1 MHGGHDH
8 ITSRKIKNA
17 TSRLYVHLGFSICS
31 HNIYQYTYTEENAW
45 LHRLTV
51 IYVQAKQ
58 LNYKAGRLQQVR
70 VVHPTNQQAREQL
83 TLPYPRINHRRHG
96 LQASLRTRRP
106 SSLPTILI
114 GAIQST
120 RRVRRRRAAT
130 THAADDVVGAA
141 GRILPVHV
149 PERGGHRSQR
159 DGQDHL
165 PSPEPRRAS
174 APDAL
179 PRLLCECKR
188 TWPCSCMHFS
198 TSVSDDGREQLL
210 SD

>member
-1 MHGGHDH
+1 MQLQGCTYILASLSVATIYTSIHTLKKMHG
-8 ITSRKIKNA
+8 
-17 TSRLYVHLGFSICS
+17 C
-31 HNIYQYTYTEENAW
+31 
-45 LHRLTV
+45 RLTV

-83 TLPYPRINHRRHG
+83 TLPYPRINHRHG

-106 SSLPTILI
+106 SSLPTIFLI

-130 THAADDVVGAA
+130 TLAAADVGAA

-149 PERGGHRSQR
+149 PERGGHRSRR

-165 PSPEPRRAS
+165 PSPEPRRAP

-188 TWPCSCMHFS
+188 TCMVMLMHRMHFS
-198 TSVSDDGREQLL
+198 TSVPDDGRTA
-210 SD
+210 SS